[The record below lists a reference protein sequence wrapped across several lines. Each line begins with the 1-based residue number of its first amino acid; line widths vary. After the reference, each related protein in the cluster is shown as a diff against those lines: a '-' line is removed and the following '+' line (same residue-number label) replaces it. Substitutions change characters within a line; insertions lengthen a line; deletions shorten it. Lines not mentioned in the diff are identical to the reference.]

1 MWWFLCIQQV
11 RYNKIQL
18 MEEQNI
24 ESSLLTTIVNSDAK
38 DIATDMLEL
47 SLDSV
52 LDDGLLKD
60 IPVLGTLAK
69 LYTTG
74 NTIQGKIFQKKIIKF
89 LYETEK
95 TKKSD
100 KEKFNNKLNLEPD
113 YRKKV
118 GEQLLVILDR
128 LDNIEKATV
137 LGRLFKAF
145 IQEKIDLNMFQ
156 RLASVVTNGFLP
168 DLKKLVNYENQ
179 IQWSSF
185 TSTTLSNLGLV
196 HRSYVKPEKF
206 DENGKQL
213 EGSEYS
219 ITKLGFELIKLQII

>member
-1 MWWFLCIQQV
+1 
-11 RYNKIQL
+11 

-24 ESSLLTTIVNSDAK
+24 ESSLITTIVNSDAK
-38 DIATDMLEL
+38 EIASDMIEL

-60 IPVLGTLAK
+60 IPIIGILAK
-69 LYTTG
+69 LYSTG
-74 NTIQGKIFQKKIIKF
+74 QTIQGKIFEKKIIKF

-95 TKKSD
+95 TKKAD
-100 KEKFNNKLNLEPD
+100 KEKFNNKLNSDLD

-128 LDNIEKATV
+128 LDNIEKASV

-145 IQEKIDLNMFQ
+145 MEESIDLNMFQ
-156 RLASVVTNGFLP
+156 RLASVVASGFLP
-168 DLKKLVNYENQ
+168 DLKKLVDYEKQ
-179 IQWSSF
+179 SQWSSF
-185 TSTTLSNLGLV
+185 TSTSLSNLGLV

-206 DENGKQL
+206 DEYGKQL
-213 EGSEYS
+213 DGSEYS
-219 ITKLGFELIKLQII
+219 ITKLGIELLKLRII